1 VSWRAGE
8 LYTPKVTLFYPNTM
22 KKTIIIIIKGISL
35 FFLMVLSFH
44 GFSQNSE
51 LIGKIKGSWSGG
63 MKIGSAEL
71 TLVINI
77 TMDEKDNFV
86 VTIDSPDQGV
96 NGIAT
101 SKVTITRDSLVVK
114 SNTLMATYLGAFD
127 ETFSTLKGKWKQSGM
142 TFPLELHHSF
152 EKYSVKRPQEP
163 KPPYPYLE
171 KEVVVKNDIA
181 KIELSG
187 TLTMPEKGGPFPAVI
202 LITGSGAQNR
212 NEELMGH
219 KPFLVL
225 ADYLTLKG
233 IAVLR
238 CDDRGFGKSTGT
250 FSTATTLDFA
260 TDISAAIDFLKTQK
274 EIDTTKIGL
283 AGHSEGGLV
292 APIVAS
298 ERKDVAFLVLLAG
311 PGLTGERILLMQ
323 SASIIKKA
331 GLSEKDLAADN
342 NLRIKI
348 YAAIKKNNDN
358 GKATVKVKA
367 LFHSAKKKNP
377 DGQGLPQLDDNQIDL
392 FIKQCTTPWF
402 RTFLVLDPIVYLSKV
417 HCPLLALNG
426 SLDIQVPAKENLE
439 AIEKALIFGGNS
451 SYSIEEI
458 LGVNHLFQRAK
469 TGNVDEYGKIEE
481 TMSPEVL
488 EKIATW
494 IEKEV
499 K

>member
-1 VSWRAGE
+1 
-8 LYTPKVTLFYPNTM
+8 M
-22 KKTIIIIIKGISL
+22 I
-35 FFLMVLSFH
+35 LSFH
-44 GFSQNSE
+44 GFSQNQE
-51 LIGKIKGSWSGG
+51 LIGKIKGSWSGP
-63 MKIGSAEL
+63 MKVGSAEL

-77 TMDEKDNFV
+77 TPDEKDNFV

-101 SKVTITRDSLVVK
+101 SKVTVTTDSLIVK
-114 SNTLMATYLGAFD
+114 STVLKASYQGAFD
-127 ETFSTLKGKWKQSGM
+127 ENFSILKGKWNQSGM
-142 TFPLELHHSF
+142 TFPLDLHHSF

-171 KEVVVKNDIA
+171 KEVIVKNDAA

-187 TLTMPEKGGPFPAVI
+187 TLTIPEKGGPFPAVI
-202 LITGSGAQNR
+202 LITGSGPQNR

-225 ADYLTLKG
+225 ADYLTRKG

-238 CDDRGFGKSTGT
+238 CDDRGLGKSTGK

-260 TDISAAIDFLKTQK
+260 TDVSATIDFLKTQK
-274 EIDTTKIGL
+274 EIDITKIGL
-283 AGHSEGGLV
+283 AGHSEGGLI

-323 SASIIKKA
+323 AGIINKNA
-331 GLSEKDLAADN
+331 GLTEKELAADN
-342 NLRIKI
+342 LLRTKI
-348 YAAIKKNNDN
+348 YATIKKNSDN
-358 GKATVKVKA
+358 EKATTKVKA
-367 LFHSAKKKNP
+367 FFRSSKKKNP
-377 DGQGLPQLDDNQIDL
+377 EMKGLSQLDDNQIDL
-392 FIKQCTTPWF
+392 FIQQCTMPWF
-402 RTFLVLDPIVYLSKV
+402 RTFLVLDPIDYLSKV

-426 SLDIQVPAKENLE
+426 SLDVQVPAKENLE

-458 LGVNHLFQRAK
+458 PGANHLFQQAK
-469 TGNVDEYGKIEE
+469 TGNIDEYGKIEE

-494 IEKEV
+494 IGKEV

>member
-1 VSWRAGE
+1 
-8 LYTPKVTLFYPNTM
+8 M
-22 KKTIIIIIKGISL
+22 KKTITFITKCVALFILII
-35 FFLMVLSFH
+35 LSFH
-44 GFSQNSE
+44 GFSQNQE
-51 LIGKIKGSWSGG
+51 LIGKIKGSWSGP
-63 MKIGSAEL
+63 MKVGSAEL
-71 TLVINI
+71 TLVLNI
-77 TMDEKDNFV
+77 TVDEKNNFV

-101 SKVTITRDSLVVK
+101 STVTITRDSLIVK
-114 SNTLMATYLGAFD
+114 SKILMGTYLGAFD
-127 ETFSTLKGKWKQSGM
+127 ENFSTLKGNWKQSGM
-142 TFPLELHHSF
+142 TLPLDLHHSF

-171 KEVVVKNDIA
+171 REVIVKNENA

-187 TLTMPEKGGPFPAVI
+187 TLTIPEKGGPFPAVI

-225 ADYLTLKG
+225 ADYLTRKG

-250 FSTATTLDFA
+250 FSTATILDFA
-260 TDISAAIDFLKTQK
+260 TDVSAAIEFLKTQK

-323 SASIIKKA
+323 AAIINRKA
-331 GLSEKDLAADN
+331 GLNDKELASDN
-342 NLRIKI
+342 LLRMKI
-348 YAAIKKNNDN
+348 YAAIKKNSDN
-358 GKATVKVKA
+358 EKATVKVKA
-367 LFHSAKKKNP
+367 LFRSAKKKNP
-377 DGQGLPQLDDNQIDL
+377 NEKGLSQLDENQIGL
-392 FIKQCTTPWF
+392 FIQQCTTPWF
-402 RTFLVLDPIVYLSKV
+402 RNFLVLDPIDYLSKI

-426 SLDIQVPAKENLE
+426 SLDVQVPAKENLE

-451 SYSIEEI
+451 SYTLEEI
-458 LGVNHLFQRAK
+458 PGVNHLFQQAK
-469 TGNVDEYGKIEE
+469 TGNVDEYSKIEE

-494 IEKEV
+494 IGKEV